1 MLLVRKS
8 EKSVKS
14 ERKCYG
20 KRVRKSKNPGEMLLL
35 IHEKA

>member
-14 ERKCYG
+14 ERKSL
-20 KRVRKSKNPGEMLLL
+20 KNKIRKSKKALNTR
-35 IHEKA
+35 EKA